1 MWQSVGVE
9 SAECWPGGRLLPYHG
24 GAADVGFLPLMQR
37 RRLSPLAKAV
47 CAVAWDCWHEAG
59 EMPVV
64 LHSNHG
70 ESAYFFEILE
80 DLAAGESVSPSRFS
94 LSVHNAIGGLFSLQT
109 GSQLPYLSL
118 AGGNDDLYAA
128 FIEAGGLLLQESK
141 VLVVCYEQALP
152 AAYQPYHPTPPTTWA
167 LAMVLARADDSRPR
181 LRLTRQPSVEAPAA
195 EPSKWTWTLPG
206 AVAAGRLSGC
216 SHLRRSV
223 WHWCLDVA

>member
-1 MWQSVGVE
+1 MWQSV
-9 SAECWPGGRLLPYHG
+9 SADSVKGWPGGRLLPYRDG
-24 GAADVGFLPLMQR
+24 GADVGFLPLMQR

-47 CAVAWDCWHEAG
+47 CAAAWDCWREAG

-70 ESAYFFEILE
+70 ESGYYFEILE

-118 AGGNDDLYAA
+118 AGGNEDLFAA
-128 FIEAGGLLLQESK
+128 FIEAGGLLLQVPK

-152 AAYQPYHPTPPTTWA
+152 AAYQPYHPTTTTWA
-167 LAMVLARADDSRPR
+167 LAMVLARAEDSGSRR
-181 LRLTRQPSVEAPAA
+181 LRLTREPSAEAPTA
-195 EPSKWTWTLPG
+195 EPSRLTLPE
-206 AVAAGRLSGC
+206 AVVGGRLSGC
-216 SHLRRSV
+216 CHLRRSV
-223 WHWCLDVA
+223 WHWRLDVD